1 MNFFSYIWHS
11 EKPNTL
17 IMNLTPPIFKIFSL
31 IFFIAVLLNSCSH
44 EDNCI
49 NTIIPP
55 SLTNNPSYDVI
66 CTNDRPL
73 LTFYNAKGG
82 VEPIVYSIQIASD
95 KHFSDIIVDYN
106 SLKAKTKFITT
117 KLLEEK
123 DRLPNDQQYYYWRVN
138 ATDSQGNESGWVS
151 SRFYLDTD
159 SDDHF
164 MNLIREEVDIV
175 KVSNG
180 ANAENIID
188 LTDIGNTTHWE
199 PPPPYKTLPW
209 VEFTFAESKEISRI
223 WMLSNPNSKE
233 GWLTDFYWMSSI
245 DGKNWNKIEGTITT
259 DNYTFRNIIDFKPV
273 SAKFLKLVINDFYGY
288 APQLYTTVF
297 YSQGSPEPPVV
308 PNEDYVLLVGDQ
320 YNGFTFTELAQFVE
334 GLDFN
339 LKTVT
344 IPHYEISLDMLKSLK
359 PQPIAIIFSGNN
371 ANYPN
376 LPMYEFNGGF
386 EIVRNSDIPILGI
399 CAGHQLEVMAY
410 GYTYAHSTGWFDNT
424 ILDIETEVVPD
435 SIKIVKKSPVFKD
448 IPNPFFGV
456 EIHSWATAEEVFPI
470 IGFELLAKSS
480 YVQAQ
485 KIKDRMV
492 FGEQFHAEVDISA
505 NQGKPMIYNFLSLAL
520 KQKNNSINNN

>member
-1 MNFFSYIWHS
+1 MNFTNR
-11 EKPNTL
+11 K
-17 IMNLTPPIFKIFSL
+17 FKIFSL
-31 IFFIAVLLNSCSH
+31 IFFVFLLLGSCTQKD
-44 EDNCI
+44 EYVN
-49 NTIIPP
+49 NIIPP
-55 SLTNNPSYDVI
+55 RLTNNPSFDVI

-73 LTFYNAKGG
+73 ITFYNAKGG
-82 VEPIVYSIQIASD
+82 NEPILYSIQIASD
-95 KHFSDIIVDYN
+95 EQFADIVVEYN
-106 SLKAKTKFITT
+106 NVKAKTDLITS

-123 DRLPNDQQYYYWRVN
+123 DRLPTDQQYYYWRVK
-138 ATDSQGNESGWVS
+138 ATDSQGSESSWAS
-151 SRFYLDTD
+151 SRFYLDTK
-159 SDDHF
+159 SDDQF

-175 KVSNG
+175 KVSSG

-199 PPPPYKTLPW
+199 PPPPYKTIPW
-209 VEFTFAESKEISRI
+209 VEFSFSELTDFSRI

-233 GWLTDFYWMSSI
+233 GWLTDFYWMSSM
-245 DGKNWNKIEGTITT
+245 DGKNWTKIDGTITT
-259 DNYTFRNIIDFKPV
+259 NNHTFRNIIDFDPV
-273 SAKFLKLVINDFYGY
+273 PAKFMKLIINDFYGY

-308 PNEDYVLLVGDQ
+308 PNDDYVLLVGDQ
-320 YNGFTFTELAQFVE
+320 YNGFTFTQLAEFVE
-334 GLDFN
+334 GLDLN
-339 LKTVT
+339 LKTIT
-344 IPHYEISLDMLKSLK
+344 IPHYEISLNMLKSLK
-359 PQPIAIIFSGNN
+359 PQPVAIIFSGNN

-424 ILDIETEVVPD
+424 ILDIETEVVSD
-435 SIKIVKKSPVFKD
+435 SIEIVKESPVFKD

-485 KIKDRMV
+485 KIKGRMV

-505 NQGKPMIYNFLSLAL
+505 NQGKPMIYNFLTLAL
-520 KQKNNSINNN
+520 KERNNSININ